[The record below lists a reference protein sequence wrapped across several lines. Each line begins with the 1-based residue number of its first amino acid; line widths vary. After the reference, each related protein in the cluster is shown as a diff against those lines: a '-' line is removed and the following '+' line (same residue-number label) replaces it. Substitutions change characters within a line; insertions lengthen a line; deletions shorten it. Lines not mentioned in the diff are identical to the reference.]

1 MSSEI
6 KTNIH
11 VSSNNSKEQKNGNF
25 NSLYKA
31 MNNKNEYSILSLLIE
46 DNKNNK
52 RKNSL
57 NTADTEILTQIKL
70 DYNFKELKKF
80 DELNHSLS
88 EISEFDLEKNDQDK
102 SDFNSSQDN
111 NSELEEEIIIK
122 KRITIINRKDNLEYE
137 DELEKDFEKIIKE
150 LNLKK

>member
-102 SDFNSSQDN
+102 YDFNSSQDN

-122 KRITIINRKDNLEYE
+122 KRITIINRKD
-137 DELEKDFEKIIKE
+137 I
-150 LNLKK
+150 

>member
-6 KTNIH
+6 
-11 VSSNNSKEQKNGNF
+11 

-102 SDFNSSQDN
+102 SDFNSSQDDDG
-111 NSELEEEIIIK
+111 ELEEEIIIK

-137 DELEKDFEKIIKE
+137 VELEKDFEKIIKE

>member
-111 NSELEEEIIIK
+111 NSELEEEIIINNYIYMNK
-122 KRITIINRKDNLEYE
+122 M
-137 DELEKDFEKIIKE
+137 
-150 LNLKK
+150 

>member
-137 DELEKDFEKIIKE
+137 VELEKDFEKIIKE

>member
-1 MSSEI
+1 M
-6 KTNIH
+6 
-11 VSSNNSKEQKNGNF
+11 
-25 NSLYKA
+25 
-31 MNNKNEYSILSLLIE
+31 
-46 DNKNNK
+46 
-52 RKNSL
+52 

-137 DELEKDFEKIIKE
+137 VELEKDFEKIIKE